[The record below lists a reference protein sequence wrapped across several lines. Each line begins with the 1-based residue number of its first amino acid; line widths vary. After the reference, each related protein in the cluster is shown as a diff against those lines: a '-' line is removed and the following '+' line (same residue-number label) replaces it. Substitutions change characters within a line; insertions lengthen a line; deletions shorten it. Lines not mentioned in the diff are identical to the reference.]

1 MKISKYFAMAAIVAG
16 LALPTFNTAEAAN
29 VALLPLINNVVERE
43 DLGAI
48 YYDRAVEATKNAVDY
63 DIVESSELD
72 KAVETYIKGNALPDK
87 AACEKIAAEGNVDV
101 IFIMQADKL
110 GHSERGM
117 SSKADVTNLYFHG
130 KLIAYNALTGQFTAK
145 NIRET
150 KMWNTAA
157 MARYDIIGGFFG
169 DSVTREMKRV
179 LGVKKISVER
189 PKIGNI
195 KGNKK

>member
-1 MKISKYFAMAAIVAG
+1 MKIAKYFAMAAVAAG
-16 LALPTFNTAEAAN
+16 LALPCFNTAEAAN
-29 VALLPLINNVVERE
+29 VALLPLINNVVERD
-43 DLGAI
+43 DLNSI
-48 YYDRAVEATKNAVDY
+48 YYDRAVEATKNAVEY

-87 AACEKIAAEGNVDV
+87 DACEKIASEGNVDV

-110 GHSERGM
+110 GHSDRGM

-157 MARYDIIGGFFG
+157 FARYDIIGGFFG

-179 LGVKKISVER
+179 LGVKKITVER
-189 PKIGNI
+189 PKIGNL
-195 KGNKK
+195 KGNKR

>member
-1 MKISKYFAMAAIVAG
+1 MKLSKFFAMAAIAAG
-16 LALPTFNTAEAAN
+16 LALPSYNTVEAAN
-29 VALLPLINNVVERE
+29 VALLPLVNNVIDRE

-63 DIVESSELD
+63 EIVESSELD
-72 KAVETYIKGNALPDK
+72 KAIETHIKGNTLPNK
-87 AACEKIAAEGNVDV
+87 AACEAIANEGNVDV

-110 GHSERGM
+110 GHSDRGF
-117 SSKADVTNLYFHG
+117 SSKADVTNLYFQG
-130 KLIAYNALTGQFTAK
+130 KLIAYNAVTGQFTDK

-157 MARYDIIGGFFG
+157 MARYDIVGGFFG

-179 LGVKKISVER
+179 LGIKKVSVER
-189 PKIGNI
+189 PRIGNL

>member
-1 MKISKYFAMAAIVAG
+1 MKISKYFAMAVVAAG

-29 VALLPLINNVVERE
+29 VALLPLINNVIERD
-43 DLGAI
+43 DLGSI
-48 YYDRAVEATKNAVDY
+48 YYDRAVEATKNAIQY

-72 KAVETYIKGNALPDK
+72 KAVETYIKGNTLPDK
-87 AACEKIAAEGNVDV
+87 AACEKIATEGNVDV

-150 KMWNTAA
+150 KMWNAAA
-157 MARYDIIGGFFG
+157 MARYDIVGGFFG
-169 DSVTREMKRV
+169 DSVTKEMKRV
-179 LGVKKISVER
+179 LGVKKVTIER
-189 PKIGNI
+189 PKIGSL
-195 KGNKK
+195 KGNKR

>member
-1 MKISKYFAMAAIVAG
+1 MKVFKYLAMAVVAAG
-16 LALPTFNTAEAAN
+16 LTLPSFNSAEAAN
-29 VALLPLINNVVERE
+29 VALLPLINNVIERE

-48 YYDRAVEATKNAVDY
+48 YYDRAVEATKNAVNY
-63 DIVESSELD
+63 EIVESSELD

-87 AACEKIAAEGNVDV
+87 AACEKIANEGNVDV

-110 GHSERGM
+110 GHSDRGM
-117 SSKADVTNLYFHG
+117 SSKADVTNLYFNG
-130 KLIAYNALTGQFTAK
+130 KLVAYNTLTGQFISK
-145 NIRET
+145 NIREQ

-157 MARYDIIGGFFG
+157 MARYDIVGGFFG

-179 LGVKKISVER
+179 LGVKKITIER

-195 KGNKK
+195 KGNKR